1 MGEDKEDPG
10 LFWTTASPQQN
21 ESKYCGEPDR
31 ITRKSDKGPEMDMAK
46 EERRKDR
53 ASRAK
58 KKQEVLE
65 KRIVNL
71 SSIKLTPS
79 ETSILQK
86 GLNFYPTPPPPRIE
100 ELDKDIDSFARRI
113 YLKEYHASEDLE
125 DIEIE
130 TPYQSSTLEKLNK
143 KITKGYRPLRE
154 QHHYWQT
161 KTGHQGQHAKR

>member
-1 MGEDKEDPG
+1 
-10 LFWTTASPQQN
+10 
-21 ESKYCGEPDR
+21 
-31 ITRKSDKGPEMDMAK
+31 MAK
-46 EERRKDR
+46 EERRKGR

-71 SSIKLTPS
+71 SSIRLTPS

-86 GLNFYPTPPPPRIE
+86 GLNFCPTPPSPRIE

-125 DIEIE
+125 DIAFE

-143 KITKGYRPLRE
+143 KTTKRL
-154 QHHYWQT
+154 QT
-161 KTGHQGQHAKR
+161 IARTTSSRVH